1 MMRARFAHE
10 RARVEAGL
18 AQYHV
23 EAEIDS
29 QPSCW
34 REAAARLPGVREAL
48 PRHGERVAVFG
59 CGTSLYMARAY
70 AALREAGGAGVTD
83 AFAASELPF
92 GRGYDRYVA
101 ITRSGTTTEV
111 LRAIEYL
118 SRKPQVRPEVT
129 GVTGVTVITAVP
141 DASFSGGTDVIALE
155 FADERSVVQTRFAT
169 SALALLRASL
179 GGPLP
184 YDDAERALTEPLAT
198 EWVEAEQIT
207 YLGRGWTNGLADEAA
222 LKAREAARMWTE
234 SYPAMEY
241 RHGPISIAEPGRLTW
256 MFGQAPD
263 GLAEDVAATGAAYVT
278 SDLDPMAHL
287 IVAQR
292 LAVARA
298 RATGMDPDRP
308 RSLTRSVVLP

>member
-1 MMRARFAHE
+1 M
-10 RARVEAGL
+10 
-18 AQYHV
+18 AQHHV

-34 REAAARLPGVREAL
+34 REAAELLPSVREAL
-48 PRHGERVAVFG
+48 PRDGERVAVFG

-70 AALREAGGAGVTD
+70 AGLREARGLGVTD

-92 GRGYDRYVA
+92 GRDYDRHIA

-111 LRAIEYL
+111 LQAIERL
-118 SRKPQVRPEVT
+118 SAPGGAAAANVT
-129 GVTGVTVITAVP
+129 AITAVP
-141 DASFSGGTDVIALE
+141 DTSFADGTRAVVLE

-169 SALALLRASL
+169 STLALLRASL
-179 GGPLP
+179 GEPVP
-184 YDDAERALTEPLAT
+184 YDDATRALAVPLAD
-198 EWVEAEQIT
+198 EWLAADQIT
-207 YLGRGWTNGLADEAA
+207 FLGRGWTNGLADEAA
-222 LKAREAARMWTE
+222 LKAREAARLWTE

-241 RHGPISIAEPGRLTW
+241 RHGPISIAQPGRLTW
-256 MFGQAPD
+256 MFGEAPD
-263 GLAEDVAATGAAYVT
+263 GLAGDVTATGAAYAT

-298 RATGMDPDRP
+298 HAEGMDPDRP

>member
-23 EAEIDS
+23 EAEIES

-34 REAAARLPGVREAL
+34 REATACLPQVQDAL
-48 PRHGERVAVFG
+48 PRRGERVAVFG

-70 AALREAGGAGVTD
+70 AALREAGGHGVTD

-92 GRGYDRYVA
+92 GRAYDRHVA

-111 LRAIEYL
+111 LRAVDHLARRAETA
-118 SRKPQVRPEVT
+118 PEQGRVS
-129 GVTGVTVITAVP
+129 VITAVP
-141 DASFSGGTDVIALE
+141 DADLATDDVITLD

-179 GGPLP
+179 GDPAPAG
-184 YDDAERALTEPLAT
+184 DAERALAEPIPD
-198 EWVEAEQIT
+198 EWLRAEQIT
-207 YLGRGWTNGLADEAA
+207 FLGSGWTNGLADEAA
-222 LKAREAARMWTE
+222 LKAREAAQLWTE

-241 RHGPISIAEPGRLTW
+241 RHGPISIAQPGRLTW
-256 MFGQAPD
+256 MFGEAPE
-263 GLAEDVAATGAAYVT
+263 GLADDVAATGAAYAT
-278 SDLDPMAHL
+278 SDLDPMAQL
-287 IVAQR
+287 ILAQR

-298 RATGMDPDRP
+298 LAKGMDPDRP

>member
-1 MMRARFAHE
+1 
-10 RARVEAGL
+10 VGAGL
-18 AQYHV
+18 ADYHV

-34 REAAARLPGVREAL
+34 REAAARLSHVREAL
-48 PRHGERVAVFG
+48 PRDGERVAVFG
-59 CGTSLYMARAY
+59 CGTSLFMAKAY
-70 AALREAGGAGVTD
+70 AALREAKGLGVTD

-92 GRGYDRYVA
+92 GRDYDRHVA

-111 LRAIEYL
+111 LQAIERL
-118 SRKPQVRPEVT
+118 PET
-129 GVTGVTVITAVP
+129 TAITAVP
-141 DASFSGGTDVIALE
+141 GARFAPGTRAIALE

-179 GGPLP
+179 GEPVP
-184 YDDAERALTEPLAT
+184 DDDATRALAVPLAP
-198 EWVEAEQIT
+198 EWVEAEQISF
-207 YLGRGWTNGLADEAA
+207 LGRGWTIGLADEAA
-222 LKAREAARMWTE
+222 LKAREAAQLWTE

-241 RHGPISIAEPGRLTW
+241 RHGPISIAQPGRLTW
-256 MFGQAPD
+256 MFGPAPD
-263 GLAEDVAATGAAYVT
+263 GLAEDVAATGATYVT

-298 RATGMDPDRP
+298 RAKGMDPDRP
-308 RSLTRSVVLP
+308 RSLTRSVVLS

>member
-18 AQYHV
+18 ADYHV
-23 EAEIDS
+23 EAEIES

-34 REAAARLPGVREAL
+34 REAVSRLPGVREAL
-48 PRHGERVAVFG
+48 PRDGESVAVFG

-70 AALREAGGAGVTD
+70 AGLRESRGLGVTD

-92 GRGYDRYVA
+92 GRHYDRHVA
-101 ITRSGTTTEV
+101 ISRSGTTTEV
-111 LRAIEYL
+111 LQAIERL
-118 SRKPQVRPEVT
+118 SGDT
-129 GVTGVTVITAVP
+129 GTAGVTAITAVP
-141 DASFSGGTDVIALE
+141 GAGFAPGTRAVVLE

-179 GGPLP
+179 GETVP
-184 YDDAERALTEPLAT
+184 DEDAERALAEPLSP
-198 EWVEAEQIT
+198 EWLEAEQVT
-207 YLGRGWTNGLADEAA
+207 FLGHGWTNGLADEAA
-222 LKAREAARMWTE
+222 LKAREAARLWTE

-241 RHGPISIAEPGRLTW
+241 RHGPISIAQPGRVTW
-256 MFGQAPD
+256 VFGPAPD
-263 GLAEDVAATGAAYVT
+263 GLAEDVAATGATYVT
-278 SDLDPMAHL
+278 SGLDPMAHL

-292 LAVARA
+292 LAVAHA
-298 RATGMDPDRP
+298 RAKGMDPDRP

>member
-18 AQYHV
+18 ADYHV
-23 EAEIDS
+23 ETEIGS

-48 PRHGERVAVFG
+48 PGDGERVAVFG
-59 CGTSLYMARAY
+59 CGTSLYMAKAY
-70 AALREAGGAGVTD
+70 AALREAKGLGVTD
-83 AFAASELPF
+83 AFAASELPY
-92 GRGYDRYVA
+92 GRDYDRYLA

-111 LRAIEYL
+111 LQAIERL
-118 SRKPQVRPEVT
+118 PGT
-129 GVTGVTVITAVP
+129 TAITAVP
-141 DASFSGGTDVIALE
+141 DARFAPGTRAVVLE

-179 GGPLP
+179 GEPVP
-184 YDDAERALTEPLAT
+184 DADATRALSEPLAP
-198 EWVEAEQIT
+198 EWLEAEQIT
-207 YLGRGWTNGLADEAA
+207 FLGRGWTVGLADEAA
-222 LKAREAARMWTE
+222 LKAREAAQLWTE

-241 RHGPISIAEPGRLTW
+241 RHGPISIAQPGRLTW
-256 MFGQAPD
+256 MFGPAPE
-263 GLAEDVAATGAAYVT
+263 GLAADVAATGAAYAT

-292 LAVARA
+292 LAVAHA
-298 RATGMDPDRP
+298 RAKGMDPDRP
-308 RSLTRSVVLP
+308 RSLTRSVVLS

>member
-1 MMRARFAHE
+1 MAD
-10 RARVEAGL
+10 
-18 AQYHV
+18 YHV

-34 REAAARLPGVREAL
+34 REAVSRLPGVREAL
-48 PRHGERVAVFG
+48 PRDGESVAVFG

-70 AALREAGGAGVTD
+70 AGLRESRGLGVTD

-92 GRGYDRYVA
+92 GRHYDRHVA
-101 ITRSGTTTEV
+101 ISRSGTTTEV
-111 LRAIEYL
+111 LQAVERL
-118 SRKPQVRPEVT
+118 SKRPGKIT
-129 GVTGVTVITAVP
+129 AITAVP
-141 DASFSGGTDVIALE
+141 GAGFAPGTRAVVLE
-155 FADERSVVQTRFAT
+155 FADEQSVVQTRFAT

-179 GGPLP
+179 GERVP
-184 YDDAERALTEPLAT
+184 DEDAARALTEPLAP
-198 EWVEAEQIT
+198 EWLEAEQIT
-207 YLGRGWTNGLADEAA
+207 FLGHGWTNGLADEAA
-222 LKAREAARMWTE
+222 LKAREAARLWTE

-241 RHGPISIAEPGRLTW
+241 RHGPISIAQPGRMTW
-256 MFGQAPD
+256 VFGPAPE
-263 GLAEDVAATGAAYVT
+263 GLAEDVAATGATYVT

-298 RATGMDPDRP
+298 RAKGMDPDRP